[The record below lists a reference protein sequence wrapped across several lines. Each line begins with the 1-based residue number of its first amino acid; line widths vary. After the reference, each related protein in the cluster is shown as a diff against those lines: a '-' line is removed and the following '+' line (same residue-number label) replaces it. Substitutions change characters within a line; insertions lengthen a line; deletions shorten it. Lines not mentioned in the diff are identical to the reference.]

1 MQCNSQGGV
10 LQVLYSFE
18 YALYVIYCYSTWVLK
33 CIAELRNS
41 QKLKEAQKV
50 IKAWSI
56 MNQFQFTITIPN
68 DRGDLIGPEGILLD
82 PNFVQ
87 IGFLEIVN
95 CNCKL

>member
-1 MQCNSQGGV
+1 MNVEANKLCERV
-10 LQVLYSFE
+10 TK
-18 YALYVIYCYSTWVLK
+18 I
-33 CIAELRNS
+33 S
-41 QKLKEAQKV
+41 QKLTKFFASTLHFFSPEAR
-50 IKAWSI
+50 SI

>member
-1 MQCNSQGGV
+1 
-10 LQVLYSFE
+10 
-18 YALYVIYCYSTWVLK
+18 
-33 CIAELRNS
+33 
-41 QKLKEAQKV
+41 
-50 IKAWSI
+50 

>member
-1 MQCNSQGGV
+1 MPS
-10 LQVLYSFE
+10 
-18 YALYVIYCYSTWVLK
+18 
-33 CIAELRNS
+33 
-41 QKLKEAQKV
+41 
-50 IKAWSI
+50 AWSI

-95 CNCKL
+95 CNNGPPSKDPAAVAKNSRKRLILCFYDFFMLTWYVLISIFEF

>member
-1 MQCNSQGGV
+1 MEVCNRETLFGV
-10 LQVLYSFE
+10 RTSNKERAVNERVTQSKRVR
-18 YALYVIYCYSTWVLK
+18 I
-33 CIAELRNS
+33 NS
-41 QKLKEAQKV
+41 AGPAPLPN
-50 IKAWSI
+50 KARSI